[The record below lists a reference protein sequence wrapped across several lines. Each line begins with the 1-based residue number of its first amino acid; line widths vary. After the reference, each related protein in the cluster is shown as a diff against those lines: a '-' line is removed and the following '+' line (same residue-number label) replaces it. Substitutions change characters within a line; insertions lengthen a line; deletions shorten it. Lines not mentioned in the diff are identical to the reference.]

1 MTEMKENLNARFDP
15 AGNGL
20 APDILDVLQS
30 VLRVHS
36 LSADELFIKW
46 EVYCLKMGSEETKLD
61 LETARM
67 FAKDVQDSVE
77 RGERAQQSGP
87 KSAVKQ
93 ERKSNVHATPRTNGK
108 ADVFGMLD
116 ELTPNAHPRRNGSTK
131 RKSEFDTPM
140 PRKVSR
146 PDTKKTPSKTG
157 KTDGLAGIPFSERQ
171 NPGQTI
177 ETLNEHLSAAEA
189 PIAPFSQARV
199 KLVSGTDYKKFEYR
213 PMAMHLSEASEM
225 LDERID
231 NFLAIIQKAYNL
243 EDSSFG
249 NAAAQSTSEIVA
261 VGRIAC
267 DTAEGKLN
275 AASLVLEM
283 SRRMGAGL
291 RVPLKVDALLSYQFF
306 PGQIVALRGTNA
318 SGLYFSVKEVLS
330 IPKLPMP
337 ASLPNNIETINE
349 RLEVSE
355 DSTSVPLNI
364 IVASGPF
371 TAEDNLDFEPF
382 QALCDKAEE
391 SMADALILNG
401 PFLDIEHPM
410 VASGDFEMG
419 DAQHLDHEASL
430 AALFQRWISAPLQ
443 RLCSAVPSVT
453 IIMIPSVRDAL
464 NKHVSWPQARLV
476 KKDLAL
482 PKQVTMLPNPS
493 FISLNEVVFAVSSQD
508 ILYELSREQL
518 SLGPAPDLLTRLP
531 GYLIDQR
538 HFFPLY
544 PPMSRDKLS
553 GNGIVKATGA
563 CLDLGFYKLGEW
575 MQVKPDVLI
584 LPSMLT
590 PSIKVV
596 DSVMVI
602 NPGQLSKRK
611 AAGTYSQIS
620 LHPRILSEE
629 EKSARTVTHDV
640 FERAR
645 VDVVRI

>member
-1 MTEMKENLNARFDP
+1 
-15 AGNGL
+15 
-20 APDILDVLQS
+20 
-30 VLRVHS
+30 
-36 LSADELFIKW
+36 
-46 EVYCLKMGSEETKLD
+46 
-61 LETARM
+61 
-67 FAKDVQDSVE
+67 
-77 RGERAQQSGP
+77 
-87 KSAVKQ
+87 
-93 ERKSNVHATPRTNGK
+93 
-108 ADVFGMLD
+108 
-116 ELTPNAHPRRNGSTK
+116 
-131 RKSEFDTPM
+131 M

-146 PDTKKTPSKTG
+146 PDTKKTPSKAG
-157 KTDGLAGIPFSERQ
+157 KTDGPGAIPFSERQ

-177 ETLNEHLSAAEA
+177 ETLNGHLSTAEA
-189 PIAPFSQARV
+189 PIAPFSQARL

-213 PMAMHLSEASEM
+213 PMAMHLSEASEV

-231 NFLAIIQKAYNL
+231 NFLALIQKAHNL

-291 RVPLKVDALLSYQFF
+291 RVPLKVDELPSYQFF

-318 SGLYFSVKEVLS
+318 SGLYFTVKEVLS

-337 ASLPNNIETINE
+337 SSLPNNIETINE

-355 DSTSVPLNI
+355 DSTSLPLNI
-364 IVASGPF
+364 IIASGPF
-371 TAEDNLDFEPF
+371 TAEDNLDFEPL

-391 SMADALILNG
+391 SMADALILSG

-410 VASGDFEMG
+410 LASGDFELPDVRG
-419 DAQHLDHEASL
+419 LDEEASL
-430 AALFQRWISAPLQ
+430 AALFRIWISAPLQ
-443 RLCSAVPSVT
+443 RLCSAVPSIT

-464 NKHVSWPQARLV
+464 NKHVSWPQARFA

-518 SLGPAPDLLTRLP
+518 SHGPAPDLLTRLP

-553 GNGIVKATGA
+553 NNGIVKATGA

-590 PSIKVV
+590 PSIKVWLE
-596 DSVMVI
+596 SWI
-602 NPGQLSKRK
+602 RLNLSC
-611 AAGTYSQIS
+611 S
-620 LHPRILSEE
+620 
-629 EKSARTVTHDV
+629 SAELLTWYCRSST
-640 FERAR
+640 A
-645 VDVVRI
+645 